1 MTAKHGIR
9 FETFIDQFPKKLEK
23 ALPGFRII
31 RAQGDELEYEYDGF
45 DNALDL
51 RIVHDKF
58 LQSRVDLGG
67 MVERYA
73 DYVRQF
79 ASQSRQPQPAAAAAV
94 KHYDGYSEKEADWF
108 QKAAAEQRQRL
119 NAYAPPPP
127 PPPVSAPSNRHPN
140 VIKVKTRRRQP
151 EQPISVPPP
160 ALRPAPAPVVARPAS
175 AAKPAVKM
183 KKVSKPAKK
192 SAARPKRTGAR
203 VKAKP
208 AAKASAKRAATARP
222 RAAARP
228 TARKKIAAR
237 PRFMDR
243 VKKLFGRR

>member
-58 LQSRVDLGG
+58 LQSRVDLSG

-79 ASQSRQPQPAAAAAV
+79 ASQSRQPQPAATAAV

-108 QKAAAEQRQRL
+108 QKAATEQRQRL

-151 EQPISVPPP
+151 EQPLSVPPP
-160 ALRPAPAPVVARPAS
+160 AARPTPAPERPA
-175 AAKPAVKM
+175 AAKPAA
-183 KKVSKPAKK
+183 KKVVKFAKK
-192 SAARPKRTGAR
+192 SAARPARPKKAGAR

-208 AAKASAKRAATARP
+208 AAKVPAKRAATARP
-222 RAAARP
+222 RAASGPA
-228 TARKKIAAR
+228 ARKKAAAK